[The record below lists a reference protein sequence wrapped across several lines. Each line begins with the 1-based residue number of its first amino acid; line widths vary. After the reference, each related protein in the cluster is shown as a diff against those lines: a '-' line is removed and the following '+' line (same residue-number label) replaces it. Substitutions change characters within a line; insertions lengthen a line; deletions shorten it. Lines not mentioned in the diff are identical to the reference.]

1 MICSFNNLVEMKNKE
16 ILKMNKYNLA
26 VTYFLGVSLTGE
38 PSEPLSIEIGLLILP
53 ILKEKQ
59 ETLASVSI
67 LVNIPLK

>member
-1 MICSFNNLVEMKNKE
+1 MENKE

-26 VTYFLGVSLTGE
+26 VTYFLGVSLTGQ

-67 LVNIPLK
+67 LVNISLK

>member
-1 MICSFNNLVEMKNKE
+1 MKNKE
-16 ILKMNKYNLA
+16 ILKTNKYNLA
-26 VTYFLGVSLTGE
+26 VTYFLGVSLTGK
-38 PSEPLSIEIGLLILP
+38 PLEPLSIEIGLLILP

>member
-1 MICSFNNLVEMKNKE
+1 MICSFNNLVEMENKE

-26 VTYFLGVSLTGE
+26 VTYFLGVSLTGQ